1 MRSRKRDEAATRSFD
16 ATVARVNYRTG
27 ELWVVTDDGLREL
40 ILSDRCRIRFN
51 GRPAPFR
58 SFQPLDRVRV
68 RYADYE
74 FCLVAK
80 AVDLWA
86 EEPKASR
93 YQRR

>member
-1 MRSRKRDEAATRSFD
+1 MRSRKQAETAIRSYD
-16 ATVARVNYRTG
+16 ATVARVDYRTG

-40 ILSDRCRIRFN
+40 ILSDHCRIRFN

-58 SFQPLDRVRV
+58 CFQPLDRVRV
-68 RYADYE
+68 RYADNE

-80 AVDLWA
+80 ALELWA

>member
-1 MRSRKRDEAATRSFD
+1 MRFRKQNEAANRSFD

-27 ELWVVTDDGLREL
+27 ELWVVTDRGIREL

-58 SFQPLDRVRV
+58 CFQALDRVRV
-68 RYADYE
+68 RYADYD
-74 FCLVAK
+74 FCLIAK
-80 AVDLWA
+80 ALDLWA
-86 EEPKASR
+86 DEPKASR